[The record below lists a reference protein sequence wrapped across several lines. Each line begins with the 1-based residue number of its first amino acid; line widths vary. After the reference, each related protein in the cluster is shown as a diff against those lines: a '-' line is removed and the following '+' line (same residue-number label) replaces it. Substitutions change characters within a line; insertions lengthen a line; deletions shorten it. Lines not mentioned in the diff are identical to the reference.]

1 MSIVSATNAKN
12 RFGELLDLARSEP
25 VHVQKNGR
33 DVAVIVSA
41 EEFARLTAANDG
53 PKIRPAIEKLLQRSI
68 EGHGAL
74 YRALAK

>member
-12 RFGELLDLARSEP
+12 RFGELLELARSEP

-41 EEFARLTAANDG
+41 EEFARLSAANEG

-68 EGHGAL
+68 EKHDAL
-74 YRALAK
+74 YQALAR